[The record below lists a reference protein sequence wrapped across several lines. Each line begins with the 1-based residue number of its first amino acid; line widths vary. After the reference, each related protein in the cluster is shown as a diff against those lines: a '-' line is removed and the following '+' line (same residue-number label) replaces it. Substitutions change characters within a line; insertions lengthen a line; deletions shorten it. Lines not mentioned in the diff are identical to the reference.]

1 MSTIDIQ
8 GIIGWETDIAA
19 LRTQFAAAGDVTV
32 RLHSPGGEVFDGI
45 AIHNLMRDHRRAGH
59 KVTAVVTGLAAS
71 MATYI
76 AMAADD
82 LQVED
87 NAVWMVHNPWTLALG
102 DHREMQQAAETL
114 NGLTGV
120 LAAAYAAK
128 TKQSVKA
135 VRQQMDAE
143 TWLYGA
149 DIVAAGYADSVL
161 VAAGE
166 PLEADAALA
175 TARTTFAAM
184 RHQLKQR
191 GEAQPLDKIAALI
204 QPLKQEF
211 PMPTDNEL
219 PDTEQVPEPAPKP
232 APIPEP
238 TPAPAPAPVDVSAAV
253 QSALAA
259 ERART
264 KAIRDRCNALNMP
277 HLIDA
282 LIDSGATA
290 AQVDKKILDEW
301 AASGGNEIRQTTTNT
316 KSGVDVNA
324 LQQAI
329 FKQVSGAK

>member
-8 GIIGWETDIAA
+8 GIIGWDTDIAA

-87 NAVWMVHNPWTLALG
+87 NAVWMVHNPWTFALG

-128 TKQSVKA
+128 TKQSTTA

-219 PDTEQVPEPAPKP
+219 PDTEQVPAPAPKP

-238 TPAPAPAPVDVSAAV
+238 APVDVNAAV

-264 KAIRDRCNALNMP
+264 KAIRDRCTALNMP

-301 AASGGNEIRQTTTNT
+301 AASGGNEIRQTTTQT
-316 KSGVDVNA
+316 KSGVDVS
-324 LQQAI
+324 AI
-329 FKQVSGAK
+329 LKDIFNQVSGK